1 MTYLQDKETKVK
13 NTIPKGSSM
22 SSLLRLP
29 RWSIMSLI
37 FLTLILSVVILVKI
51 WFPEFIPEDLFE
63 KIFWTYVVL
72 IFSAAV
78 ISKMTEYLKN
88 MQDTPESDNS

>member
-1 MTYLQDKETKVK
+1 M
-13 NTIPKGSSM
+13 NN
-22 SSLLRLP
+22 LLRLP

-37 FLTLILSVVILVKI
+37 ALTVILSVVILVKI
-51 WFPEFIPEDLFE
+51 WFPQWIDEDLFG

-88 MQDTPESDNS
+88 MKDDNDTA